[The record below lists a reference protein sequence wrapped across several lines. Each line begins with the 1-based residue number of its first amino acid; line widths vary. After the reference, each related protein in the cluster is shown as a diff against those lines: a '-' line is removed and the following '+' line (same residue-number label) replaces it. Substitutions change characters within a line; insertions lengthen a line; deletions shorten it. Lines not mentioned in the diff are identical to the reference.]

1 MNAEIIAVG
10 SELLTPQ
17 RLDTNSLYLT
27 NQLNALGIEVAMKT
41 VVGDHRERLQAA
53 VAGALQRSE
62 VVVITGGLGPTEDDL
77 TREAVAAALGRDLL
91 FSEDILDAIE
101 QRFRRLARPMAAIN
115 RRQAYVITGAE
126 VLPNP
131 HGTAPGLWLEHDG
144 RLLMLLPG
152 PPREMKPLFEDYC
165 VPRLQARL
173 PRMVI
178 RVRTLRV
185 AGMPESEVDQRIS
198 PIYTRYSNPV
208 TTILAAPNDIQ
219 IHFRARCET
228 EQEADALLE
237 EVSAQVEPLLGE
249 RIYTRKDQP
258 MEARVGEL
266 LSGAGKTV
274 VVAESCTGGLIAQ
287 RLTAIPGSSTY
298 FIGGFLPYQ
307 ESAKTRWLGI
317 SPDLIAAHTVVSEA
331 VALAMAEAARGQ
343 SGADYALSTTG
354 VAGPGGATEQAPV
367 GTVWIALASSQGSVA
382 RKYRFIGER
391 ERVRT
396 LASQNALDLLRV
408 ELERADRQ
416 PTADRSEN

>member
-53 VAGALQRSE
+53 VSGAVQRSE

-91 FSEDILDAIE
+91 FSEEILDAIE

-131 HGTAPGLWLEHDG
+131 NGTAPGLWLEHDG
-144 RLLMLLPG
+144 TLLMMLPG
-152 PPREMKPLFEDYC
+152 PPREMKPLFDDHC
-165 VPRLQARL
+165 LPRLQARL

-185 AGMPESEVDQRIS
+185 AGMPESEVDQRIA
-198 PIYTRYSNPV
+198 PVYTRYTNPV

-258 MEARVGEL
+258 MESRVGEL
-266 LSGAGKTV
+266 LSEAGKTV
-274 VVAESCTGGLIAQ
+274 AVAESCTGGLIAQ

-298 FIGGFLPYQ
+298 FVGGFVTYQ
-307 ESAKTRWLGI
+307 ESAKTSWLGI
-317 SPDLIAAHTVVSEA
+317 SPELIAAHTVVSEA
-331 VALAMAEAARGQ
+331 VALAMAEAARAQ

-354 VAGPGGATEQAPV
+354 VAGPGGGTEQAPV
-367 GTVWIALASSQGSVA
+367 GTVWIALASPQGSVA
-382 RKYRFIGER
+382 RKYRFMGER

-408 ELERADRQ
+408 ELERISIAL
-416 PTADRSEN
+416 N